1 MNQDSSF
8 PPMLPPSTELS
19 ALLFA
24 VLPCLREPYK
34 PLASFAYHITELT
47 KLKSL
52 SPVPPF
58 SGSSGIES
66 LISDKDAMLYS
77 LSFYGKLFH
86 MPLLS
91 SIASLLQAMQ
101 FYHAYKDILP
111 GLFSAMG
118 NENASPSFDHMA
130 GLFSGLG
137 GNSSDLAS
145 SLGKLS
151 PELLASLFSGNFS
164 AESASPATQ
173 QASSATTPPVQE
185 PPTEEVPAP
194 PSKEP
199 SSSDSSPEAAPAASQ
214 DLYDSLSALLTP
226 EQKEIYELLMN
237 TE

>member
-52 SPVPPF
+52 SPVPSF
-58 SGSSGIES
+58 SGLSSVEN

-91 SIASLLQAMQ
+91 TVASLLQAMQ

-118 NENASPSFDHMA
+118 NDNASPSFDHMA

-137 GNSSDLAS
+137 GNSSDLFS

-151 PELLASLFSGNFS
+151 PELLSALFSGNSS
-164 AESASPATQ
+164 AENASPAAQ
-173 QASSATTPPVQE
+173 QTSSDTTPPVQE
-185 PPTEEVPAP
+185 PTP
-194 PSKEP
+194 
-199 SSSDSSPEAAPAASQ
+199 SDSPPEASPAASQ